1 MQWNGSGTDITT
13 DLNEIGFLERS
24 DRGAS
29 SVRYQNMQTIIL
41 AAGMGRRL
49 RELTAEN
56 AKCMVC
62 VGGMP
67 IIESMLKQL
76 DGRKMSRIVL
86 VVGYQAEGLMN
97 FVKSL
102 DLKTEIVFVNN
113 ELYESTNNIYS
124 LSLTREYLL
133 SEDTLLLESDS
144 VMEDAVLDKIL
155 EHPYP
160 NLALIAKPESWMD
173 GAVVSLD
180 AEGNIS
186 NFVSTRNFRYESMR
200 EYYKTANIYKFSRE
214 FLVNAYVPFLEAY
227 AKAFGHTKYYES
239 VLKVIA
245 FQERPV
251 IKALELTTERWY
263 EINDI
268 QDLDIAES
276 IFATGDDKLN
286 KYLKRFGGYWRY
298 PKLLDFCYLVN
309 PFFPN
314 ERFMDEMRAN
324 FDTLIREYPSGM
336 GVNSLLAGKY
346 FGLHADNVVV
356 GNGTSELIK
365 SLMEHVQE
373 MQGRIG
379 MIYPTFEEYPHRMNE
394 DDVVPFPGMGEDFDY
409 QADALMKFYDDQD
422 IAALLLVNPDNPSG
436 HFICR
441 KDLLRMA
448 DWAEKKG
455 CLLVVDE
462 SFVDFAES
470 EEKTTLLEQS
480 VIDTHPALVVL
491 KSISKSF
498 GVAGLRLGILAAANK
513 DMIAFMKKDVAIWN
527 INSFAEY
534 YMQIIEK
541 YQDDYED
548 AMIRFMDVR
557 RRYMRGLKKV
567 KNLKVYPSQAN
578 YVLCRVEGG
587 LTSRKLADILLN
599 RYNILIKDL
608 STKTGFEGGSYI
620 RLAVKTDEENEALVK
635 ALEEVL
641 G

>member
-1 MQWNGSGTDITT
+1 
-13 DLNEIGFLERS
+13 
-24 DRGAS
+24 
-29 SVRYQNMQTIIL
+29 MQTIIL
-41 AAGMGRRL
+41 AAGMGKRL

-62 VGGMP
+62 VGGVP
-67 IIESMLKQL
+67 LIERMLKQL
-76 DGRKMSRIVL
+76 DGRNMSRIVL
-86 VVGYQAEGLMN
+86 VVGYQAAGLVD

-102 DLKTEIVFVNN
+102 RLKTDVIFVMNDV
-113 ELYESTNNIYS
+113 YDSTNNIYS
-124 LSLTREYLL
+124 LSLTKDYLL
-133 SEDTLLLESDS
+133 EEDTLLLESDS
-144 VMEDAVLDKIL
+144 VMEDAVLDKLL

-180 AEGNIS
+180 ADGNIS

-227 AKAFGHTKYYES
+227 AKTFGHTRYYES

-276 IFATGDDKLN
+276 IFAAGDDKLT
-286 KYLKRFGGYWRY
+286 KYMRRFGGYWRY

-324 FDTLIREYPSGM
+324 FDTLVREYPSGM

-365 SLMEHVQE
+365 SLMEHVQR

-379 MIYPTFEEYPHRMNE
+379 MIYPTFEEYPHRMKEE
-394 DDVVPFPGMGEDFDY
+394 DIVPFPGIGEDFDY
-409 QADALMKFYDDQD
+409 QADALMKFYDKQD

-441 KDLLRMA
+441 NDLLRMA
-448 DWAEKKG
+448 DWADKKG

-462 SFVDFAES
+462 SFVDFAECD
-470 EEKTTLLEQS
+470 EKTSLLEQGI
-480 VIDTHPALVVL
+480 IDTHPALVVL

-498 GVAGLRLGILAAANK
+498 GVAGLRLGILAAADK

-541 YQDDYED
+541 YQEDYED
-548 AMIRFMDVR
+548 ALVRFMDVR
-557 RRYMRGLKKV
+557 RRYVRGLKRV

-578 YVLCRVEGG
+578 YVLCRVESE

-620 RLAVKTDEENEALVK
+620 RLAVKTDEENETLVK
-635 ALEEVL
+635 ALSEVL